1 MATAAEC
8 ANPLLAQFLKEWWDI
23 AKERNSKGATTY
35 KRAYESMIACPLTF
49 THPSEASV
57 LHGLGATLCERLT
70 NELKKHCE
78 RNGLPLPKKSRK
90 RQSLEGLE
98 APLQDTSPPKKP
110 RKSKPYV
117 PKLRT
122 GAYAI
127 LMALSALDEDSDPR
141 LTKQEICLLAQE
153 HCEASFTASEPG
165 KFYTAWNSMKTLE
178 DKDLVYAKGRPQRKY
193 QLTEEGW
200 EVARRIRNVGSAIS
214 QAGPGDA
221 SSRERELP
229 SQVQAKA
236 KVPKAPRSKVRTL
249 QSLTDFLDLE
259 DDFDG
264 LDSLSVPKPPPIHDA
279 PHPSSS
285 IGTGEAGQ
293 RLGGAPVDKFGTY
306 NPRKER
312 QKGIGREIVDLS
324 SSPES
329 TPKPAKALWSFEE
342 GFAENTSNNKASA
355 APTRKISARVPE
367 PAKALWSYEEG
378 FAENTSRK
386 EARKAP
392 ASHPLP
398 PALNPAKASWS
409 FDEGLTD
416 KHPRKASNKA
426 TLSKSSTLAQEPEE
440 ALWSYKDGFTENTSR
455 SKASVAPRVPAPNLS
470 VTAGPIRPSNDTN
483 VFNSKADN
491 AAANNSLEIRDNS
504 RSSKEPF
511 PTFQP
516 ITLQPG
522 TFTIQLLLDS
532 REVRA
537 KDDRDYIARE
547 LTKKGLNP
555 ITRAL
560 DLGDFF
566 WVARTNDPTLLTR
579 YGEEGCEIALDYIVE
594 RKRLDDLIA
603 SVKDR
608 RFHEQKFRLRRS
620 GVKHVVYLIED
631 ISLSAEHK
639 ARYHD
644 MVQTAIGETQV
655 LDGYFVKRT
664 LKLDDSIRYLAR
676 MTRLL
681 QSLYENKPLL
691 VIPTRH
697 LDARTYL
704 PFVTHLRATQPGT
717 SYNVTYP
724 AFKSL
729 ASKSD
734 TTTLRDVYLK
744 MLMCTRGLS
753 GEKAIEVQKC
763 WGTPRALIEALEGE
777 GGGVVGGEAGEE
789 CCCEEAGGEGAWC

>member
-1 MATAAEC
+1 
-8 ANPLLAQFLKEWWDI
+8 
-23 AKERNSKGATTY
+23 
-35 KRAYESMIACPLTF
+35 
-49 THPSEASV
+49 
-57 LHGLGATLCERLT
+57 
-70 NELKKHCE
+70 
-78 RNGLPLPKKSRK
+78 
-90 RQSLEGLE
+90 
-98 APLQDTSPPKKP
+98 
-110 RKSKPYV
+110 
-117 PKLRT
+117 
-122 GAYAI
+122 
-127 LMALSALDEDSDPR
+127 
-141 LTKQEICLLAQE
+141 
-153 HCEASFTASEPG
+153 
-165 KFYTAWNSMKTLE
+165 MKTLE

-200 EVARRIRNVGSAIS
+200 EVTRRMRNVGCAIS

-236 KVPKAPRSKVRTL
+236 KVPKPSKSKARTL
-249 QSLTDFLDLE
+249 QSATDFLDLE

-264 LDSLSVPKPPPIHDA
+264 LDSLSVPKPPRTQDA

-312 QKGIGREIVDLS
+312 QKGTGREVVDLS

-329 TPKPAKALWSFEE
+329 TPKPAKAFWSFEE
-342 GFAENTSNNKASA
+342 GFAENTSNSKASA
-355 APTRKISARVPE
+355 APTRKISAPVPE
-367 PAKALWSYEEG
+367 PAKALWSYTEG
-378 FAENTSRK
+378 FSENTSRK
-386 EARKAP
+386 EASKAP

-398 PALNPAKASWS
+398 PALNPAKVSWS
-409 FDEGLTD
+409 FDEGFTE
-416 KHPRKASNKA
+416 KTPRNKLNEA
-426 TLSKSSTLAQEPEE
+426 PPRTFSTLAQESEE

-455 SKASVAPRVPAPNLS
+455 SKASVAPRVPASNLS
-470 VTAGPIRPSNDTN
+470 VTAGPIRPSKHMN
-483 VFNSKADN
+483 VFNSEAGT
-491 AAANNSLEIRDNS
+491 AAANSSLETRDNS
-504 RSSKEPF
+504 ALSKEPF

-522 TFTIQLLLDS
+522 TFTIQLILDS

-566 WVARTNDPTLLTR
+566 WVARTNDSSLLTR
-579 YGEEGCEIALDYIVE
+579 YGEEGCEVALDYIVE

-620 GVKHVVYLIED
+620 GVKNVVYLIEE

-639 ARYHD
+639 TRYHD
-644 MVQTAIGETQV
+644 MMETAIGETQV

-681 QSLYENKPLL
+681 QSLYESKPLH
-691 VIPTRH
+691 VIPTKH
-697 LDARTYL
+697 LDAQTYL
-704 PFVTHLRATQPGT
+704 PFVTHLRATQPSR

-724 AFKSL
+724 AFASL

-734 TTTLRDVYLK
+734 STTLRDVYLK

-753 GEKAIEVQKC
+753 GEKAIEVQKH
-763 WGTPRALIEALEGE
+763 WVTPRNLIEALEGCE
-777 GGGVVGGEAGEE
+777 DAKQREALLEQKLGKNPVARRKVGKILSAKVAGIWGPGG
-789 CCCEEAGGEGAWC
+789 